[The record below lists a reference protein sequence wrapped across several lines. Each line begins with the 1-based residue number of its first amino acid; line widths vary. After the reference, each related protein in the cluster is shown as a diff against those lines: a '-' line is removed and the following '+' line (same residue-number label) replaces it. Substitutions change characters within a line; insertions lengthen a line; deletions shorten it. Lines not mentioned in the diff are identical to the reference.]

1 MARAGTR
8 DLCLEASS
16 EVVLRPGDEY
26 RVVLGGLGSAGYV
39 WMFEVDG
46 LPGVI
51 AVRSATSVP
60 SFPPENSQS
69 EAHRPTLQTTSVEHI
84 FVIEARELGKA
95 EARFLLRRPWEK
107 SVPPVRMVTVHVTVA
122 K

>member
-26 RVVLGGLGSAGYV
+26 RVALGGLGSAGYI
-39 WMFEVDG
+39 WTFEVDG

-51 AVRSATSVP
+51 TVRSAPSVP
-60 SFPPENSQS
+60 SVPLKNFQS
-69 EAHRPTLQTTSVEHI
+69 DTHRSTLQTASVEHI
-84 FVIEARELGKA
+84 FVIEAREPGKA

-107 SVPPVRMVTVHVTVA
+107 SVPPVRTVTVHVTVA